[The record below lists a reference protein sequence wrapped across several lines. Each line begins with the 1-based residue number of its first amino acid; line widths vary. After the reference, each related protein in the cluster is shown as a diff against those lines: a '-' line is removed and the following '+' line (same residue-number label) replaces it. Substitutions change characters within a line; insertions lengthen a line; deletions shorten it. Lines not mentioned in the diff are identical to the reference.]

1 MYIETSQCIFRDTR
15 ARAWRGQYDLTR
27 MVRTVRLEGCPI
39 LQGLHRRA
47 SSPQDKHPRLQQPA
61 RPIRLWSSLLI
72 LVYRLIFITI
82 LCANTANHMRNVASL
97 YQVYHLSGSSVQLGL
112 AGFFQA
118 FPFIIFGLF
127 GGVLA
132 DTLNRKKLIAITHT
146 LNILPG
152 VALGILTLSGAI
164 QVWHVNV
171 LNLLASSLQ
180 VLGGPSRQAIIPG
193 LVPQSHLLNAV
204 TMAVLMMQGTQLTA
218 PVIAGFLIDFL
229 GVQASYFTDAGL
241 LLPSVIA
248 ALFIRASG
256 QPQGERRQ
264 ISWRSL
270 IEGFEFLWH
279 TRIILSLFLLDFFAV
294 LFGFFRPILPIF
306 ADVVFKVGARGL
318 GMLYAAPAIGALI
331 GSTVVLTA
339 GNIERKGAMSIIA
352 TLMFALSLGFLGMA
366 RWFWIGLLAL
376 AVLGISD
383 AISVAIRR
391 TVVQILAPD
400 DMRGRATSFLTVFAQ
415 TTNGL
420 GAVIAGAGAA
430 LLGAPNAAL
439 VGCLLCTLTVIGTC
453 WAIPQLWN
461 YRSD

>member
-1 MYIETSQCIFRDTR
+1 VSPPPD
-15 ARAWRGQYDLTR
+15 
-27 MVRTVRLEGCPI
+27 
-39 LQGLHRRA
+39 H
-47 SSPQDKHPRLQQPA
+47 SSSEPQPA
-61 RPIRLWSSLLI
+61 PVIRPWSSLLI
-72 LVYRLIFITI
+72 CDYRLIFACI
-82 LCANTANHMRNVASL
+82 LCANTANNMRNVASL

-132 DTLNRKKLIAITHT
+132 DTFNRKKLIAITHS
-146 LNILPG
+146 LNVLPG
-152 VALGILTLSGAI
+152 LALGMLTLTGHI
-164 QVWHVNV
+164 QVWHINA
-171 LNLLASSLQ
+171 LNMVASSLQ
-180 VLGGPSRQAIIPG
+180 VLGGPSRQAIIPST
-193 LVPQSHLLNAV
+193 VPQSYLLNAV
-204 TMAVLMMQGTQLTA
+204 TMATLMMQGTQLTA
-218 PVIAGFLIDFL
+218 PVIAGFLIDFF
-229 GVQASYFTDAGL
+229 GVQASYFTDA
-241 LLPSVIA
+241 
-248 ALFIRASG
+248 ALFIPSMICALLIRASG
-256 QPQGERRQ
+256 QPQGERRR

-306 ADVVFKVGARGL
+306 ADVVFQVGARGL

-331 GSTVVLTA
+331 GSGLLLAA
-339 GNIERKGAMSIIA
+339 GDIKRKGVVSIVA
-352 TLMFALSLGFLGMA
+352 TLAFALSLGFLGLA
-366 RWFWIGLLAL
+366 QTFWVGLIAVGAL
-376 AVLGISD
+376 GFND

-415 TTNGL
+415 TTNAT

-439 VGCLLCTLTVIGTC
+439 LGCVLCTLTVIGTC
-453 WAIPQLWN
+453 WAIPQLWS
-461 YRSD
+461 YRSS